1 MIQQFYDEI
10 WNSFIFL
17 QRSQQ
22 ECNTTNLHQRQFV
35 IMGLG
40 YPFSTNILY
49 NMHMF
54 LLWELILWVCQV
66 CVNEGLWAH
75 SIHQIASYLQ
85 EFITLLPPD
94 TTPGFPSR
102 VCLLGNL
109 VDAAEPAVSRSDSSI
124 KLVKSYCS
132 SSWLRTQLWFVLCV
146 ALLCWFIL
154 WRDIILCH
162 FLLGLICFLFILFII
177 FIFKK

>member
-1 MIQQFYDEI
+1 
-10 WNSFIFL
+10 
-17 QRSQQ
+17 
-22 ECNTTNLHQRQFV
+22 
-35 IMGLG
+35 MGLG

-49 NMHMF
+49 NMHML

-85 EFITLLPPD
+85 EFIPLLPPD

-162 FLLGLICFLFILFII
+162 FLLGLICLFFMNASHVVLYW
-177 FIFKK
+177 KDPWVES

>member
-1 MIQQFYDEI
+1 
-10 WNSFIFL
+10 
-17 QRSQQ
+17 
-22 ECNTTNLHQRQFV
+22 
-35 IMGLG
+35 MGLG

-49 NMHMF
+49 NMHVL
-54 LLWELILWVCQV
+54 LLWKLILWVCQV

-85 EFITLLPPD
+85 EFIPLLPPD

-109 VDAAEPAVSRSDSSI
+109 VDAAEPAVSRSDSST
-124 KLVKSYCS
+124 KLVNPIALHPDLELSCE
-132 SSWLRTQLWFVLCV
+132 LCCV

-162 FLLGLICFLFILFII
+162 FLLGLICLFFMNASHVVLYW
-177 FIFKK
+177 KDLWVES